1 MIRMAIIALAFLIT
15 TSAYSQGT
23 TFLQDPVTAKN
34 FNTDKY
40 SGIKGTPFLQDKWI
54 KGTATTP
61 RGIYQQL
68 ELKFN
73 VYDNTLFFNKEDE
86 AFEFQDEIISFIL
99 MPKPDDSSTYLVY
112 KKGITGADFSG
123 NQYVQVLLEGPVGLY
138 KLAVKQVSEM
148 SEINAGIVKT
158 FTNNSKYYISK
169 NNQLRFIKINKSEIL
184 NSLSD
189 QREKIQSYINE
200 KKLSFRKDSDLV
212 EVLKYYQ
219 SL

>member
-1 MIRMAIIALAFLIT
+1 MIRNAVIALAFLLT
-15 TSAYSQGT
+15 TTAYSQGT
-23 TFLQDPVTAKN
+23 AFLQDPVTTKN

-86 AFEFQDEIISFIL
+86 AFEFQDEITSFTL
-99 MPKPDDSSTYLVY
+99 MPKPDDSATYLVY
-112 KKGITGADFSG
+112 KKGITGADFSRS
-123 NQYVQVLLEGPVGLY
+123 QYVQVLLEGPVGLY
-138 KLAVKQVSEM
+138 KLAIKQVSEM
-148 SEINAGIVKT
+148 SEVNAGIVKT

-184 NSLSD
+184 SILSD
-189 QREKIQSYINE
+189 KQEKIQSYINE

>member
-1 MIRMAIIALAFLIT
+1 MIRNAVIALAFLFT
-15 TSAYSQGT
+15 TTAYSQGT
-23 TFLQDPVTAKN
+23 AFLQDPVTN
-34 FNTDKY
+34 RSFNTDKY

-86 AFEFQDEIISFIL
+86 AFEFQDEITSFTL
-99 MPKPDDSSTYLVY
+99 MPKPDDSATYLVY
-112 KKGITGADFSG
+112 KKGITGADFSR

-138 KLAVKQVSEM
+138 KLAIKQVSEM

-169 NNQLRFIKINKSEIL
+169 NNQPRFIKINKSEIL
-184 NSLSD
+184 DSLSD

>member
-23 TFLQDPVTAKN
+23 VFLQDPVTAKN

-40 SGIKGTPFLQDKWI
+40 SSIKGTPFLQDKWI

-73 VYDNTLFFNKEDE
+73 VCDNTLFFNRKDE